1 MTVDVTEPARSDVTK
16 IVDYYEQQRPGL
28 GGKFTIEFKE
38 VLERIGR
45 YPRGWT
51 QVSRRSR
58 RCLFHNFDCGVF
70 YQIRK
75 NVAVVF
81 AVWHL
86 KRRAGWKARER
97 F

>member
-1 MTVDVTEPARSDVTK
+1 MTVDVAASARADLIK

-28 GGKFTIEFKE
+28 GAEFTIQFNE
-38 VLERIGR
+38 VLERISR
-45 YPRGWT
+45 YPHGWT

-58 RCLFHNFDCGVF
+58 RCLFHDFDYGAF
-70 YQIRK
+70 YQIRDD
-75 NVAVVF
+75 VAVVF